1 MLRKLSCL
9 IPDLVLAVALGFVA
23 LGTGIAQSEPGP
35 EEYQAVAM
43 GQGDF
48 MGQIYNVTIHI
59 SSYST
64 DAERQALVDTFDK
77 GGSAALATALTKQ
90 QSHGNVEFTGTT
102 GVDISYARKM
112 PGADGGTKI
121 RIMANHP
128 ITLGGAESGIS
139 NNALSAIELNL
150 VPQKGKSTG
159 ILWPASIFVI
169 NKQTHELEAD
179 NYQSPW
185 SLADVK
191 LRNEKR

>member
-1 MLRKLSCL
+1 MLKKLNYL
-9 IPDLVLAVALGFVA
+9 IPDLVVAAVWGFLI
-23 LGTGIAQSEPGP
+23 LGTGIAQSQPGP

-43 GQGDF
+43 GQGNF

-59 SSYST
+59 SAYST
-64 DAERQALVDTFDK
+64 DAERQALLDIFDK

-112 PGADGGTKI
+112 PGANGGTRI

-128 ITLGGAESGIS
+128 ITLSGAESGIP
-139 NNALSAIELNL
+139 NNALSAIELDL

-159 ILWPASIFVI
+159 MLWPASMFVVD
-169 NKQTHELEAD
+169 KQTHELEAE
-179 NYQSPW
+179 NYQNPW
-185 SLADVK
+185 SLTDVK
-191 LRNEKR
+191 LRGEKK

>member
-1 MLRKLSCL
+1 MLRKFSYL

-23 LGTGIAQSEPGP
+23 LGTGKAQSQPGP

-112 PGADGGTKI
+112 PGANGGTKI

-150 VPQKGKSTG
+150 VPQKGQSTG

-169 NKQTHELEAD
+169 NKQTHELEAE

-191 LRNEKR
+191 LRGEKK